1 MTQILPILS
10 RRSFVQTLQGQAF
23 KYNLCFIVTTTL
35 RFPITKISIKP
46 FYAYYTSRYFYC
58 EKVVALEVKKLDQGK
73 RADCA
78 RVIKGY

>member
-1 MTQILPILS
+1 M
-10 RRSFVQTLQGQAF
+10 F
-23 KYNLCFIVTTTL
+23 FIVANTL
-35 RFPITKISIKP
+35 RFPIQKISRISRKP

-78 RVIKGY
+78 SVIKGY

>member
-1 MTQILPILS
+1 MDKHFKDKLS
-10 RRSFVQTLQGQAF
+10 NIICV
-23 KYNLCFIVTTTL
+23 FIVANTL
-35 RFPITKISIKP
+35 RFPITKISRKP
-46 FYAYYTSRYFYC
+46 FYAYYTSRYFNC